1 MIDIKDALKSVV
13 TEKSQDVLKK
23 DLDEL
28 LKQVSGDSDLM
39 KS

>member
-1 MIDIKDALKSVV
+1 VIDIKDALKSVV

>member
-1 MIDIKDALKSVV
+1 MIDIRDALKSLV

-28 LKQVSGDSDLM
+28 VKKVFGDSDLM

>member
-28 LKQVSGDSDLM
+28 LKQVFGDSDLM

>member
-1 MIDIKDALKSVV
+1 VIDIKDALKSVV
-13 TEKSQDVLKK
+13 SEKSQDVLKK

-28 LKQVSGDSDLM
+28 LKQVFGDSDLM